1 MGMMNNFNRFFG
13 LDEEDETNYDEME
26 STKEVDTPI
35 ASKLNKQRQ
44 TETSATPIIN
54 TRREQAK
61 SNKVVSISQQPTPQ
75 QAKITI
81 FEPRVYS
88 EVQEIADVLL
98 NNQSVVL
105 NFVRMDEN
113 QAKRIVDF
121 LTGTVYA
128 LDGDIQRIGDEIF
141 LCTPHN
147 VAIDGALTDI
157 MRDKDLY

>member
-1 MGMMNNFNRFFG
+1 MNNFNRFFG
-13 LDEEDETNYDEME
+13 LDEEDETDYDEME

-35 ASKLNKQRQ
+35 ASKLNKQRH
-44 TETSATPIIN
+44 TETPASPIIN

-61 SNKVVSISQQPTPQ
+61 NNKVVSISQQPTQQ

-105 NFVRMDEN
+105 NFVRMDEI